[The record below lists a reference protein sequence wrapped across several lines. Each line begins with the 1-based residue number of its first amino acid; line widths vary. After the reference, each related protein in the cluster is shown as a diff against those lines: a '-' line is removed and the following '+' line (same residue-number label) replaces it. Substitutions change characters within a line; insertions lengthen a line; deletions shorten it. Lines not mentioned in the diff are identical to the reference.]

1 MITAYS
7 LPGANPGRT
16 LCGRGSKWQHC
27 AVVVG
32 NPGAG
37 KTQWALSHFNDG
49 KGALFVCQMD
59 DLQAYK
65 PEKFGR
71 IVFDDMLSKHLLVS
85 TQKHLLDWKDPRTIN
100 CRYFNA
106 EIPAKTKKI
115 FTCNWDAFPFKD
127 DDAAIAYRIF
137 NVELDNGTKS
147 RRDKLPQCTPLS
159 KAKPARNNILAML
172 QPRGAQPG
180 DGEGDVAEELF
191 DHLDED
197 SFGHMQPAP
206 MPAPQESADTGG
218 AESSRRQVGK
228 GEQAMKRARS

>member
-1 MITAYS
+1 MDAEASGSTARS
-7 LPGANPGRT
+7 SSATQVLGKRNGRI
-16 LCGRGSKWQHC
+16 
-27 AVVVG
+27 
-32 NPGAG
+32 
-37 KTQWALSHFNDG
+37 SHFNDG

-71 IVFDDMLSKHLLVS
+71 IVFDDMLSKHLPVS

-115 FTCNWDAFPFKD
+115 FTCNWDAFPFKE
-127 DDAAIAYRIF
+127 DDAAIADRIF
-137 NVELDNGTKS
+137 KVELDKGTKS
-147 RRDKLPQCTPLS
+147 RRDKPPQCTPLS
-159 KAKPARNNILAML
+159 KAKPAPNHIPAMF

-218 AESSRRQVGK
+218 AGNSKQQDGK
-228 GEQAMKRARS
+228 GEQGIKRARSW